1 MTANAEDRSAEFP
14 SAADA
19 AGALDLL
26 LSAAALGTTRML
38 RPDAATLRLAL
49 GLARR
54 PQTFARRMSGLT
66 AELAKIAIGDSQVAP
81 GKRDRRFRDPEWTSN
96 PLLRRA
102 MQAYLAAGQT
112 ADALLSDAE
121 LSWRD
126 SERIKLLALN
136 VNAAAS
142 PSNNPLVNPAAFRAA
157 RESGGRS
164 ALRGARA
171 LVAD

>member
-1 MTANAEDRSAEFP
+1 MTANDQDRSEQAP

-26 LSAAALGTTRML
+26 LSAAALGTSRML
-38 RPDAATLRLAL
+38 RPDAATLRLGLA
-49 GLARR
+49 LARR
-54 PQTFARRMSGLT
+54 PQTFAQRMGGLT
-66 AELAKIAIGDSQVAP
+66 AELAKIAVGDSQVAP
-81 GKRDRRFRDPEWTSN
+81 GKKDRRFRDPEWTSN

-126 SERIKLLALN
+126 SERLKLLALN
-136 VNAAAS
+136 VNADAS
-142 PSNNPLVNPAAFRAA
+142 PSDNPLVNPAACRAWWP
-157 RESGGRS
+157 RTRLRS
-164 ALRGARA
+164 AWTWR
-171 LVAD
+171 

>member
-26 LSAAALGTTRML
+26 LSAAALGTARML
-38 RPDAATLRLAL
+38 RPDAATLRLAV

-66 AELAKIAIGDSQVAP
+66 A
-81 GKRDRRFRDPEWTSN
+81 
-96 PLLRRA
+96 
-102 MQAYLAAGQT
+102 
-112 ADALLSDAE
+112 DALLSDAG

-136 VNAAAS
+136 VTAAAS
-142 PSNNPLVNPAAFRAA
+142 PSNNPLVNPAAFRAL

-164 ALRGARA
+164 ALRRARA
-171 LVAD
+171 VVVGPAAAPRVPW

>member
-38 RPDAATLRLAL
+38 RPDAATLRLAPRV
-49 GLARR
+49 ARG

-81 GKRDRRFRDPEWTSN
+81 GKRDRRFRDPEW
-96 PLLRRA
+96 
-102 MQAYLAAGQT
+102 G
-112 ADALLSDAE
+112 SDAV
-121 LSWRD
+121 LT
-126 SERIKLLALN
+126 
-136 VNAAAS
+136 
-142 PSNNPLVNPAAFRAA
+142 
-157 RESGGRS
+157 
-164 ALRGARA
+164 
-171 LVAD
+171 